1 VLAPSGIGVLYVR
14 KELMKEMSHFLL
26 SGSMI
31 KEVHL
36 RSCVSETPPLSC
48 EAGTPNIEGAIA
60 LGAAIDY
67 LKSIGMDQ
75 IHPYEQRLTAFAL
88 ERMKEIQNLEVY
100 GPNEFGSFQTIYTL
114 FIIGLFL
121 IDKCLWQRIAYSI
134 LIFHNTYSLMYSFS
148 RGAYVGFLVGLL
160 FISLVRTKKLL
171 VLLFVFF

>member
-1 VLAPSGIGVLYVR
+1 MLGPSGIGVLYVR

-36 RSCVSETPPLSC
+36 RSYVSETPPLSY

-67 LKSIGMDQ
+67 FKSIGMDQ

-88 ERMKEIQNLEVY
+88 ERMKEIQNLEAY
-100 GPNEFGSFQTIYTL
+100 GPTESDH
-114 FIIGLFL
+114 FIRSTHYLLLGF
-121 IDKCLWQRIAYSI
+121 
-134 LIFHNTYSLMYSFS
+134 FS
-148 RGAYVGFLVGLL
+148 
-160 FISLVRTKKLL
+160 
-171 VLLFVFF
+171 